1 MPAIINETDARKS
14 KADTRK
20 TVQDASDA
28 LAKAGTNGAAAGRKT
43 AHDASEAGGE
53 TVRKDMAATSRDVI
67 RNNAEAAEQ
76 TLQQAAKDLHGT
88 LERSAET
95 VSDVAGTARQV
106 SGQSVEQ
113 LDQLSA
119 MQDRAVKEI
128 AGRTQQNLG
137 AMMQTGI
144 KLAAG
149 FQAVM
154 RAWADYTLNATQ
166 CNIDGMNTI
175 LRTQTMQELTT
186 AQNNLLKAEMRVML
200 DGSVKITEATS
211 NVAKDVARSIGK
223 QMMQQRDQQ
232 ND

>member
-43 AHDASEAGGE
+43 AHDASETGGE

-88 LERSAET
+88 IERSAET
-95 VSDVAGTARQV
+95 GGDVAGTARQA

-113 LDQLSA
+113 LDRLSA
-119 MQDRAVKEI
+119 MQDSAVKEI
-128 AGRTQQNLG
+128 AGRTQQNLDV
-137 AMMQTGI
+137 MIQTGI

-149 FQAVM
+149 FQSVM

-175 LRTQTMQELTT
+175 LRTRTLQELVT

>member
-1 MPAIINETDARKS
+1 MPAIINKTDARTN
-14 KADTRK
+14 KADARK

-28 LAKAGTNGAAAGRKT
+28 IAKAGTKGATADRKT
-43 AHDASEAGGE
+43 AHDASEASGE
-53 TVRKDMAATSRDVI
+53 TVWKDIAATRRDVP
-67 RNNAEAAEQ
+67 RNNAEAAAQ
-76 TLQQAAKDLHGT
+76 DLQKAAADLRST

-95 VSDVAGTARQV
+95 VGDIAGAARQV
-106 SGQSVEQ
+106 SDQSVEP
-113 LDQLSA
+113 LGRLSA
-119 MQDRAVKEI
+119 MQDSAVKEI
-128 AGRTQQNLG
+128 AGRTQQNLDV
-137 AMMQTGI
+137 MMQTGI

-154 RAWADYTLNATQ
+154 RAWADYTLNATR

-175 LRTQTMQELTT
+175 LRTRSRQELTT

>member
-1 MPAIINETDARKS
+1 MPAIINKTDARKN
-14 KADTRK
+14 KADARK
-20 TVQDASDA
+20 TVQDASDTI
-28 LAKAGTNGAAAGRKT
+28 AKAGTKGATADRKT
-43 AHDASEAGGE
+43 AHDASEASGE
-53 TVRKDMAATSRDVI
+53 TVWKDIAATRRDVP
-67 RNNAEAAEQ
+67 RNNAEAAAQ
-76 TLQQAAKDLHGT
+76 DLQKAAADLRST

-95 VSDVAGTARQV
+95 VGDIAGAARQV
-106 SGQSVEQ
+106 SDQSVEP
-113 LDQLSA
+113 LGRLSA
-119 MQDRAVKEI
+119 MQDSAVKEI
-128 AGRTQQNLG
+128 AGRTQQNLDV
-137 AMMQTGI
+137 MLQTGI

-175 LRTQTMQELTT
+175 LRTQTLQELMT

>member
-1 MPAIINETDARKS
+1 MPAIINKTDARK
-14 KADTRK
+14 A
-20 TVQDASDA
+20 VQDASDA
-28 LAKAGTNGAAAGRKT
+28 IAKAAANGAAAGRKT

-76 TLQQAAKDLHGT
+76 TLQQAAKDLHST
-88 LERSAET
+88 IERSAEM
-95 VSDVAGTARQV
+95 VGDVAGAARQV

-113 LDQLSA
+113 LDRLSA
-119 MQDRAVKEI
+119 MQDSAVKEI
-128 AGRTQQNLG
+128 AGRTQQNLDV
-137 AMMQTGI
+137 MLQTGI

-149 FQAVM
+149 FQSVL

-175 LRTQTMQELTT
+175 LHTRTLQELMTV
-186 AQNNLLKAEMRVML
+186 QNDLLKAEMRVML

-211 NVAKDVARSIGK
+211 HVAQEVASSIGK
-223 QMMQQRDQQ
+223 QMMQQRDRQ
-232 ND
+232 DD

>member
-20 TVQDASDA
+20 TVQDASGA

-43 AHDASEAGGE
+43 AHDASETGGE

-76 TLQQAAKDLHGT
+76 TLQQAAKDLHST
-88 LERSAET
+88 IERSAET
-95 VSDVAGTARQV
+95 VSDVAGAARQA

-113 LDQLSA
+113 LDRLSA

-128 AGRTQQNLG
+128 AGRTQQNLDV
-137 AMMQTGI
+137 MIQTGI

-149 FQAVM
+149 FQSVM

-175 LRTQTMQELTT
+175 LRTRTLQELVT

-200 DGSVKITEATS
+200 NGSVKITEATS
-211 NVAKDVARSIGK
+211 HVAQEVASSIGK
-223 QMMQQRDQQ
+223 QMMQRRDQQ

>member
-43 AHDASEAGGE
+43 AHDASETGGE

-67 RNNAEAAEQ
+67 RKNAEAAEQ

-88 LERSAET
+88 MERSAET
-95 VSDVAGTARQV
+95 VSDVAGAARQA

-113 LDQLSA
+113 LDRLSA

-128 AGRTQQNLG
+128 AGRTQQNLDV
-137 AMMQTGI
+137 MLQTGI
-144 KLAAG
+144 QLAAG
-149 FQAVM
+149 FQSVM

-175 LRTQTMQELTT
+175 LRTRTLQELVT

-200 DGSVKITEATS
+200 NGSVKITEATS
-211 NVAKDVARSIGK
+211 HVAQEVASSIGK

>member
-20 TVQDASDA
+20 TVQDASGA

-43 AHDASEAGGE
+43 AHDASETGGE

-88 LERSAET
+88 MERSAET

-128 AGRTQQNLG
+128 AGRTQQNLDV
-137 AMMQTGI
+137 MMQTGI

-175 LRTQTMQELTT
+175 LRTRSMQELTT

>member
-1 MPAIINETDARKS
+1 
-14 KADTRK
+14 
-20 TVQDASDA
+20 
-28 LAKAGTNGAAAGRKT
+28 
-43 AHDASEAGGE
+43 
-53 TVRKDMAATSRDVI
+53 
-67 RNNAEAAEQ
+67 
-76 TLQQAAKDLHGT
+76 
-88 LERSAET
+88 
-95 VSDVAGTARQV
+95 V

-128 AGRTQQNLG
+128 AGRTQQNLDV
-137 AMMQTGI
+137 MLQTGI
-144 KLAAG
+144 QLAAG
-149 FQAVM
+149 FQSVM

-175 LRTQTMQELTT
+175 LRTRTLQDLMT
-186 AQNNLLKAEMRVML
+186 AQNNLLNAEMRVML
-200 DGSVKITEATS
+200 DGSVRITEATS